1 MTRGAAVQAQLH
13 LEDHHHP
20 GTTAAAGV
28 VRLHLLGMTAVAPA
42 PSNLIPRRAERIVTL
57 SAASVLEYCLPV
69 TAKLSKRFYDVLGED
84 VANELVDWFNA
95 VDLTYRTDLRELNE
109 LNYARFEAK
118 LDQRLAELGAA
129 LRQEIAELRSGLR
142 VEFRTELQQVR
153 AEVQQ
158 VRTDLERVRTDLLR
172 WMFGFW
178 VSTLIGIA
186 GLLIA
191 LRGH

>member
-1 MTRGAAVQAQLH
+1 M
-13 LEDHHHP
+13 
-20 GTTAAAGV
+20 
-28 VRLHLLGMTAVAPA
+28 
-42 PSNLIPRRAERIVTL
+42 
-57 SAASVLEYCLPV
+57 PV

-109 LNYARFEAK
+109 LNFARFDAK
-118 LDQRLAELGAA
+118 LEQRLAEF
-129 LRQEIAELRSGLR
+129 RAELLTELRTQIAGLR
-142 VEFRTELQQVR
+142 LEFRTELQQVR
-153 AEVQQ
+153 TE
-158 VRTDLERVRTDLLR
+158 LLR

-178 VSTLIGIA
+178 VTTLLGIA